1 MTHREARSVLA
12 FEEIRRDIR
21 HAFRSLARNR
31 GFSVLA
37 LLTMAIGISS
47 TTTLFSLV
55 YGVLL
60 RPLPWPEPDRLIRI
74 EERRGGKPGRVPWTI
89 SNATYL
95 EWRSSHSTIED
106 LGAWR
111 WQSITMSGVGE
122 ARQLHVASV
131 TPGLFE
137 MLRVRPIIGRPFVE
151 EDAAS
156 EPNVVVI
163 GHSMWQ
169 RMFGERED
177 IIGHAIRLGDRSF
190 TIVGVMPRGFTFPQ
204 KDTDA
209 WTPMRV
215 APVARSGG
223 VRSLMIFPVLAR
235 LRPGATVAQAAAEA
249 SARARSAP
257 DIAAGGMS
265 LALFGSGGEASV
277 LTGGAVD
284 VLTSDMRPALLL
296 LLGAVG
302 LLFVASTASVILL
315 QMARA
320 TSRRREMAVRMAI
333 GAGIS
338 RVARSWVIDGCLLG
352 AGGGLA
358 GILVSVLVQR
368 SLPSL
373 LPADFPR
380 MEDVRIDAPVVLFA
394 IVLAAVSG
402 IVTGLVPVFQLRR
415 TSLVESLTGH
425 GGSNGGTT
433 RTRGARLR
441 GLLMGAQ
448 VAIACAL
455 LAGAGLLGRSFV
467 ALLSVDRGYDPHNV
481 LTARVPLPRSSTF
494 GERAHFLEAVRER
507 LTAVPGVTE
516 VGSGNALPFVTTGGF
531 RGLTLPSPTGRGE
544 TFEISS
550 MMRAVSPSYFAALRL
565 RTIAGRRLDETDT
578 PTSRPVVVVNRTFAS
593 RYLGPEPLG
602 TKLALNLGKHRD
614 WEVVGVVDDMRQGG
628 MIGRPPAPFGGIAEP
643 PLPEF
648 FFAASQWP
656 VPVSE
661 LILVV
666 RTTGDPVSLTPTLAA
681 VVRQEDPTLALD
693 SVMTMDERVMESLA
707 RPRIYAVLLGAFA
720 LCALTI
726 AMVGLFGILSY
737 TTARRT
743 REIGIRTALGARP
756 RDVASLVIR
765 QALAVSVTGA
775 AAGIALAYVGGRLV
789 TTLLYGVS
797 STDPFS
803 FTAAPALLV
812 VASLLACAIPAR
824 RAARVDPLKALR
836 AEE

>member
-1 MTHREARSVLA
+1 MTHREARSVLT

-74 EERRGGKPGRVPWTI
+74 EERRGGKPGRVPWTL

-265 LALFGSGGEASV
+265 LALFGSGGESSV
-277 LTGGAVD
+277 LTAAPGRPDIRHAAGAC
-284 VLTSDMRPALLL
+284 
-296 LLGAVG
+296 
-302 LLFVASTASVILL
+302 VAA
-315 QMARA
+315 
-320 TSRRREMAVRMAI
+320 RRRRPSVCRLHGERDSSPD
-333 GAGIS
+333 GQGNQPP
-338 RVARSWVIDGCLLG
+338 ARD
-352 AGGGLA
+352 
-358 GILVSVLVQR
+358 
-368 SLPSL
+368 
-373 LPADFPR
+373 
-380 MEDVRIDAPVVLFA
+380 
-394 IVLAAVSG
+394 
-402 IVTGLVPVFQLRR
+402 
-415 TSLVESLTGH
+415 
-425 GGSNGGTT
+425 
-433 RTRGARLR
+433 
-441 GLLMGAQ
+441 
-448 VAIACAL
+448 
-455 LAGAGLLGRSFV
+455 GRS
-467 ALLSVDRGYDPHNV
+467 DGHRRGD
-481 LTARVPLPRSSTF
+481 
-494 GERAHFLEAVRER
+494 
-507 LTAVPGVTE
+507 
-516 VGSGNALPFVTTGGF
+516 
-531 RGLTLPSPTGRGE
+531 
-544 TFEISS
+544 
-550 MMRAVSPSYFAALRL
+550 
-565 RTIAGRRLDETDT
+565 
-578 PTSRPVVVVNRTFAS
+578 
-593 RYLGPEPLG
+593 
-602 TKLALNLGKHRD
+602 
-614 WEVVGVVDDMRQGG
+614 
-628 MIGRPPAPFGGIAEP
+628 
-643 PLPEF
+643 
-648 FFAASQWP
+648 
-656 VPVSE
+656 
-661 LILVV
+661 
-666 RTTGDPVSLTPTLAA
+666 
-681 VVRQEDPTLALD
+681 
-693 SVMTMDERVMESLA
+693 
-707 RPRIYAVLLGAFA
+707 
-720 LCALTI
+720 
-726 AMVGLFGILSY
+726 
-737 TTARRT
+737 
-743 REIGIRTALGARP
+743 
-756 RDVASLVIR
+756 
-765 QALAVSVTGA
+765 
-775 AAGIALAYVGGRLV
+775 
-789 TTLLYGVS
+789 
-797 STDPFS
+797 
-803 FTAAPALLV
+803 
-812 VASLLACAIPAR
+812 
-824 RAARVDPLKALR
+824 
-836 AEE
+836 